1 MYTLALGYKTNVRPD
16 NTIVK
21 MVHISIIAPFQ
32 ENKANQVYRDI
43 ELEGS
48 KSAMRNSHKIF
59 LTIAYFQP
67 TARGADGAAPQRRG
81 QGDRRGRGRG
91 GGRCQ
96 QPVGG
101 GPRPELRAVQ
111 GGAGAH
117 HQQGRRLQVQGHRAV
132 L

>member
-1 MYTLALGYKTNVRPD
+1 
-16 NTIVK
+16 
-21 MVHISIIAPFQ
+21 MVHISIIAPFW

-81 QGDRRGRGRG
+81 QGDRRGRG
-91 GGRCQ
+91 Q

-117 HQQGRRLQVQGHRAV
+117 HQQGRRVQVQGRNRGV

>member
-1 MYTLALGYKTNVRPD
+1 
-16 NTIVK
+16 

-91 GGRCQ
+91 GGRGQ

-117 HQQGRRLQVQGHRAV
+117 HQQGRRLQVQGYRGNDKV
-132 L
+132 V